1 MHGIDHSLQKIKK
14 RGETMKKSIKKI
26 VSLLATATIVFSSVS
41 ALAAPEGWS
50 TTLDFSGKYWEETVN
65 TIKTTENPSVANIFE
80 YAGSINGLNKARAT
94 FDASYET
101 EGGRSY
107 IKLTP
112 TNVTEALTGQG
123 IAVEGD
129 FFTKIGKTTG
139 RQHFTF
145 DFTLLD
151 TVTNPVVDGKEVD
164 VRRGGQNAMKLRLW
178 GDAGGYSLKVAPGW
192 EANSM
197 IVSVGNYDAQWAHL
211 DNATNGSNV
220 VTAGTWCRYY
230 VDYDCY
236 TNQMV
241 VGIKN
246 ADTGDDIVG
255 PITKT
260 LTQSPYLQIQSSLPS
275 FNNATYCLGDMKY
288 WKDTFVCDNSSK
300 AITADDTTVTAK
312 VDMANDVSTSLTW
325 WLYGN
330 ATWDDHT
337 NTSEPMLILAQYDA
351 NDHFLGLTTKSLSG
365 ELPRDT
371 QTQTTAPTM
380 HEMSV
385 TMDKADGY
393 AYAKAFLWDSMSGL
407 DAFSDAWTNK

>member
-1 MHGIDHSLQKIKK
+1 
-14 RGETMKKSIKKI
+14 MKKSIKKI

-41 ALAAPEGWS
+41 ALAAPDGWS
-50 TTLDFSGKYWEETVN
+50 TTLNISKDYWEQTVREINKSESTVN
-65 TIKTTENPSVANIFE
+65 NFQTYDFG
-80 YAGSINGLNKARAT
+80 GSINGLNNARAT

-112 TNVTEALTGQG
+112 TNVTEALKGQG
-123 IAVEGD
+123 IAVEGYL
-129 FFTKIGKTTG
+129 FNKIGKTTG

-151 TVTNPVVDGKEVD
+151 TVTNPVVDGKKVD
-164 VRRGGQNAMKLRLW
+164 VRRGGQNAMKLRLN
-178 GDAGGYSLKVAPGW
+178 GDAGGYSLKVAPDFSTGRMLV
-192 EANSM
+192 A
-197 IVSVGNYDAQWAHL
+197 VGSYNAQWAHL
-211 DNATNGSNV
+211 DNQGSNV

-255 PITKT
+255 PLTKT
-260 LTQSPYLQIQSSLPS
+260 LTQSPYLDIQSSLPS

-300 AITADDTTVTAK
+300 AITADETTVTAK
-312 VDMANDVSTSLTW
+312 VNMANDVDTELRAVS
-325 WLYGN
+325 YGVN
-330 ATWDDHT
+330 GV
-337 NTSEPMLILAQYDA
+337 NTSEPMLILAQYDE
-351 NDHFLGLTTKSLSG
+351 NDHFLGLTSKPLTGL
-365 ELPRDT
+365 LPRDT
-371 QTQTTAPTM
+371 ATKNTAPTM

-385 TMDKADGY
+385 SMAKADGY

>member
-1 MHGIDHSLQKIKK
+1 
-14 RGETMKKSIKKI
+14 MKKSIKKI

-50 TTLDFSGKYWEETVN
+50 TTLDFSDRYWEETVN

-129 FFTKIGKTTG
+129 FYNKIGKSTG
-139 RQHFTF
+139 RSHFTF

-151 TVTNPVVDGKEVD
+151 TVTNDA
-164 VRRGGQNAMKLRLW
+164 VRRGGQNAMKLRLN
-178 GDAGGYSLKVAPGW
+178 GDAGGYSLKVAPDFSTGRMLV
-192 EANSM
+192 A
-197 IVSVGNYDAQWAHL
+197 VGNYDAQWAHL
-211 DNATNGSNV
+211 DNQGSSSV
-220 VTAGTWCRYY
+220 AAGTWCRYY

-255 PITKT
+255 PLTKT
-260 LTQSPYLQIQSSLPS
+260 LTQSPYLKIQSSLPS

-288 WKDTFVCDNSSK
+288 WKDTFVCDNASK
-300 AITADDTTVTAK
+300 AITADETTVTAK
-312 VDMANDVSTSLTW
+312 VDMANDVSQSLTW

-330 ATWDDHT
+330 KVFND
-337 NTSEPMLILAQYDA
+337 NKNSSEPMLILAQYDA
-351 NDHFLGLTTKSLSG
+351 NDHFLGLTSKPLTDL
-365 ELPRDT
+365 LPRDT
-371 QTQTTAPTM
+371 RTETTAPTM

-385 TMDKADGY
+385 SMAKADGY

>member
-1 MHGIDHSLQKIKK
+1 
-14 RGETMKKSIKKI
+14 MKKSIKKI

-50 TTLDFSGKYWEETVN
+50 TPLDFSGQYWKETVDTIN
-65 TIKTTENPSVANIFE
+65 TTDKGSVANIFE
-80 YAGSINGLNKARAT
+80 YAGNIGGLNNARAN
-94 FDASYET
+94 FNVSYVT

-107 IKLTP
+107 MKLTP

-123 IAVEGD
+123 IAVEGY
-129 FFTKIGKTTG
+129 FFNKIGKTTG

-164 VRRGGQNAMKLRLW
+164 VRRGGQNAMKLRLN
-178 GDAGGYSLKVAPGW
+178 GDAGGYSLKVAPDFSTGRMLV
-192 EANSM
+192 A
-197 IVSVGNYDAQWAHL
+197 VGSYDAQWAHL
-211 DNATNGSNV
+211 DNQGSNV

-255 PITKT
+255 PLTKT

-312 VDMANDVSTSLTW
+312 VDMANDVSQSLTW

-330 ATWDDHT
+330 KVFND
-337 NTSEPMLILAQYDA
+337 NKNSSEPMLILAQYDA
-351 NDHFLGLTTKSLSG
+351 NDHFLGLTSKPLTDL
-365 ELPRDT
+365 LPRDT
-371 QTQTTAPTM
+371 RTETTAPTM

-385 TMDKADGY
+385 SMAKADGY